1 MIEFNEETHEYFN
14 DGKKLISTTQMLK
27 KYGFAPDYSGVA
39 DEVLKAKAERGSL
52 VHEEIENYIKNG
64 DIGFTEEFTEFVDYI
79 DKNGINPLNSEF
91 IVYNDCVAGTVDF
104 IYEQDGKTILADFK
118 TTSTLHKDT
127 VAWQLSIYKALYGGT
142 VDGIKA
148 FHFTKDG
155 LKVVDLLAK
164 PTEQVEALFEA
175 ERNNTEYAV
184 TPVNADKLQALEEI
198 EEYIKNIEET
208 KKEYEKQAEEMRS
221 AILEEMKKTGTQ
233 SLETDKI
240 KLTYVAPFTRSS
252 IDSKKLKEEM
262 PEVYEKYQKET
273 TVKESLKITVKKN
286 EN

>member
-1 MIEFNEETHEYFN
+1 M
-14 DGKKLISTTQMLK
+14 
-27 KYGFAPDYSGVA
+27 
-39 DEVLKAKAERGSL
+39 
-52 VHEEIENYIKNG
+52 
-64 DIGFTEEFTEFVDYI
+64 
-79 DKNGINPLNSEF
+79 
-91 IVYNDCVAGTVDF
+91 
-104 IYEQDGKTILADFK
+104 
-118 TTSTLHKDT
+118 
-127 VAWQLSIYKALYGGT
+127 
-142 VDGIKA
+142 
-148 FHFTKDG
+148 
-155 LKVVDLLAK
+155 KVVDLLAK

-252 IDSKKLKEEM
+252 IDSKKLK
-262 PEVYEKYQKET
+262 
-273 TVKESLKITVKKN
+273 KKCPKFTKN
-286 EN
+286 TKKKRRSRKV